1 MATTKTVTPKRAPT
15 TSTATNRA
23 AGKSADAKPNTTTQ
37 NPPRGIPAP
46 SIKAAEVV
54 VPKMSVVAGSLN
66 TGDNPSATAYPVENS
81 QPMMLKKQELVE
93 RIVKASGA
101 KKKDVK
107 LIMEAALG
115 VLGDA
120 LSAGEELNLP
130 PLGKMKVNRQRE
142 EGNTEILILKLRRG
156 GGQGGGGGS
165 NDDHKDDAAND
176 GDDD

>member
-1 MATTKTVTPKRAPT
+1 MATTKSAPSKGAASKP
-15 TSTATNRA
+15 STAKA
-23 AGKSADAKPNTTTQ
+23 APASTHSA
-37 NPPRGIPAP
+37 PPRGIPAP
-46 SIKAAEVV
+46 SIKAADVV
-54 VPKMSVVAGSLN
+54 VPAMSVVASGPLN
-66 TGDNPSATAYPVENS
+66 TDDTPSATAAPTDASDPV
-81 QPMMLKKQELVE
+81 MLKKQELVE

-107 LIMEAALG
+107 LIIEAALG

-142 EGNTEILILKLRRG
+142 EGNAEILILKLRRG
-156 GGQGGGGGS
+156 GGQGGGGG
-165 NDDHKDDAAND
+165 NDGAKEDIADD

>member
-1 MATTKTVTPKRAPT
+1 MATTKSAPSKGAPT
-15 TSTATNRA
+15 KTGTAKA
-23 AGKSADAKPNTTTQ
+23 APTANTKPA
-37 NPPRGIPAP
+37 PPRGIPAP
-46 SIKAAEVV
+46 AIKAAAVV
-54 VPKMSVVAGSLN
+54 VPTMSVVSGPLN
-66 TGDNPSATAYPVENS
+66 SDDAPSATATPGEGNDPV
-81 QPMMLKKQELVE
+81 MLKKQELVE

-107 LIMEAALG
+107 LIVEAALG

-142 EGNTEILILKLRRG
+142 EGNAEILILKLRRG
-156 GGQGGGGGS
+156 GGQGGGQGGG
-165 NDDHKDDAAND
+165 NGVAKDDDADD

>member
-1 MATTKTVTPKRAPT
+1 MATP
-15 TSTATNRA
+15 
-23 AGKSADAKPNTTTQ
+23 KSAPAKGGASKPATAKAATAASTKPA
-37 NPPRGIPAP
+37 PPRGIPAP
-46 SIKAAEVV
+46 SIKAAAVV
-54 VPKMSVVAGSLN
+54 VPTISVVSGPLN
-66 TGDNPSATAYPVENS
+66 SDDGPSATAAAGDGNGPV
-81 QPMMLKKQELVE
+81 MLKKQELVE

-107 LIMEAALG
+107 LIVEAALG

-142 EGNTEILILKLRRG
+142 EGNAEILILKLRRG
-156 GGQGGGGGS
+156 GGQGGGGNGVA
-165 NDDHKDDAAND
+165 KDDDADD